1 MRYWVYKFF
10 STMLT
15 LLLVSLIIFLIF
27 NVLPGNPAQ
36 AILGIDA
43 DPQEIRNLELK
54 LGLDQPLLD
63 RYFSW
68 IGGIFRGDL
77 GLSYRYR
84 EPVGTIIAE
93 RFPVTLSLALF
104 SFFITLVM
112 AIPLGLFI
120 SRYEGKFISTFANML
135 SQLGISVPSF
145 WLAFILLY
153 IFAVKLGLLPTFG
166 YVDWRDDFW
175 ESLKS
180 LFLPSLSIAVGNI
193 SIIIRYLSNAVSEQL
208 SLDYVTTAKVKGLS
222 DQQILYQHVLK
233 NSSLSV
239 ITVFGLMVADTL
251 GGSIIIE
258 NVFALPGIGSLLNS
272 SVQSRDFPLIQS
284 LVMVTSLLIIVS
296 NVVVDLVYQIVDP
309 RIRLGRK

>member
-1 MRYWVYKFF
+1 MRYWLYKFF

-68 IGGIFRGDL
+68 IGGLFRGDL

-104 SFFITLVM
+104 SFFITLVL

-120 SRYEGKFISTFANML
+120 SRYEGKFISTFVNMI

-153 IFAVKLGLLPTFG
+153 IFSVKLGLLPTFG
-166 YVDWRDDFW
+166 YVDWRDNFLD
-175 ESLKS
+175 SLKS
-180 LFLPSLSIAVGNI
+180 LFLPSLSIAIGNI
-193 SIIIRYLSNAVSEQL
+193 SVIIRYLSNAVSEQL
-208 SLDYVTTAKVKGLS
+208 SLDYVTTAKVKGLN